1 MKIYQYQNKISNRI
15 YVVTESDLNSKDNLV
30 LLHEDLHK
38 NGNAYPMKYISLKDL
53 QESYIYKGE
62 LKRK

>member
-1 MKIYQYQNKISNRI
+1 MKIYQYQNKITNRL

-30 LLHEDLHK
+30 LLHEDLHN

-53 QESYIYKGE
+53 QENYICKGK